1 MRLGKCVQV
10 TARGGPRGGWGG
22 GGAAASHDQSCS
34 HIIAGVTGA
43 GGKSELTSFQ
53 AYEGLG
59 GIHSAYSRLVAV
71 FSRPVEVFLQLRS
84 ENPRPSLPLSGGP
97 HHVGAVQVRT
107 PPARLSP
114 HHAAVQRTPRAA
126 SRQGQQDASGK
137 KAFCVPLDA
146 ENMQLLEHTRPRGP
160 QRAFALSV
168 SHSIRVVCGC
178 VGRVMAQLLPRL
190 SPDLCKCGHG

>member
-59 GIHSAYSRLVAV
+59 GIHSAYSASSCVLATSRS
-71 FSRPVEVFLQLRS
+71 FSSVEIRKPTPVPPPLGWSPPCRRSSS
-84 ENPRPSLPLSGGP
+84 ENPTRAPIPSSRGSAAHPSRCLST
-97 HHVGAVQVRT
+97 GATGRQRQKGL
-107 PPARLSP
+107 LSF
-114 HHAAVQRTPRAA
+114 HWCRIATAI
-126 SRQGQQDASGK
+126 
-137 KAFCVPLDA
+137 
-146 ENMQLLEHTRPRGP
+146 EHTHPRGP

-190 SPDLCKCGHG
+190 SPDQCKCGHG